1 MNHPLVWCV
10 GGLDSSGGAG
20 LTRDT
25 ITLADIGIRAAMITT
40 QIAIQSNQY
49 SHSTHVLPALDINT
63 QWQTLS
69 HERLPCVIKMGAIAD
84 DIQGL
89 LLCARLSL
97 LQDAANNNNNNNEDD
112 APVSPHDTVAQ
123 RNTPFV
129 IWDPVLRTSSGGQ
142 LSDIHEDTIAALLT
156 NVHVITPNIEE
167 LAVLSGMPIHSHTAL
182 LQAATALSNTYRIA
196 VLVKGGHASWQVNA
210 VDVLVCGTQQRIF
223 TQRKSGHNTLRGTG
237 CMQAS
242 AIAGFMAKGYNLE
255 DAATLAN
262 AYIKK
267 VRTTVTTSQ
276 NPIAHPVPVGM
287 PCDAEHFPS
296 VAFGNDRQRFPDIS
310 SPDTKALLVFPALK
324 SAQRGIYPVVNSAKW
339 VARLTKA
346 GVNIIQLRLKD
357 TPLNTRKAEIKQAI
371 NHVAGTHT
379 QLFINDDWQ
388 LAIALGA
395 YGVHLGQEDLAAADL
410 NAIASAGLRLGI
422 STHGF
427 CELQRIKALNPSYIA
442 LGHIFPTQTK
452 VMPSTPQGLDNLRRY
467 VQLCGNTPSVAI
479 GGIDVSR
486 ARQVSETGVS
496 AIAVVS
502 AITQS
507 AEPEAALHRLAQEA
521 GYA

>member
-1 MNHPLVWCV
+1 MSHPLVWCV

-20 LTRDT
+20 LTRDA
-25 ITLADIGIRAAMITT
+25 ITLADIGVKAAMITT
-40 QIAIQSNQY
+40 QVAIQSNTHSY
-49 SHSTHVLPALDINT
+49 SQHALNASAINS
-63 QWQTLS
+63 QWQTLAYEQS
-69 HERLPCVIKMGAIAD
+69 PCAIKIGAIAD

-89 LLCARLSL
+89 LLCARMSL
-97 LQDAANNNNNNNEDD
+97 LHDSANNGEGDL
-112 APVSPHDTVAQ
+112 PVSPYDTVTH
-123 RNTPFV
+123 RNTPLI
-129 IWDPVLRTSSGGQ
+129 IWDPVLHTSSGGK

-156 NVHVITPNIEE
+156 NVHVITPNIDE
-167 LAVLSGMPIHSHTAL
+167 LGVLSGKSIHSHASL
-182 LQAATALSNTYRIA
+182 LQAATSLSNTYRIA
-196 VLVKGGHASWQVNA
+196 VLVKGGHATWHDNA
-210 VDVLVCGTQQRIF
+210 VDILVCGTQQRMF
-223 TQRKSGHNTLRGTG
+223 TQHRNGHNTLRGTG

-242 AIAGFMAKGYNLE
+242 ALAGFMAKGYNLE

-276 NPIAHPVPVGM
+276 NEIAHAVPVGM
-287 PCDAEHFPS
+287 PCKAEHFPS
-296 VAFGNDRQRFPDIS
+296 VTFENDSVLFRDITTTN
-310 SPDTKALLVFPALK
+310 TKAPLAFPALK
-324 SAQRGIYPVVNSAKW
+324 HSQLGIYPVVDSAKW

-346 GVNIIQLRLKD
+346 GVKIIQLRLKG
-357 TPLNTRKAEIKQAI
+357 TPLTARRAEIKQAI

-388 LAIALGA
+388 QAIALGA
-395 YGVHLGQEDLAAADL
+395 YGVHLGQEDLATSDL

-452 VMPSTPQGLDNLRRY
+452 VMPSLPQGLDNLRRY
-467 VQLCGNTPSVAI
+467 VQLCGDTPSVAI

-486 ARQVSETGVS
+486 AKPVSETGVS

-507 AEPEAALHRLAQEA
+507 SAPEAALHRLAQEA
-521 GYA
+521 CYA